1 MPTFSW
7 EPLDFLEA
15 LEVPPVEEEYGAAYR
30 YLVSRASVFLSLTI
44 WPLNCD
50 VEIVVGNARG
60 AEPLVRLNLLDC
72 PGARVIR
79 DDERTYI
86 EFCAAKVFGGR
97 FDQTYT
103 PPYGFR
109 MQIEPFIQI
118 STFLYPV

>member
-15 LEVPPVEEEYGAAYR
+15 LEVPPVEEEYGISYR
-30 YLVSRASVFLSLTI
+30 YLVSRASVLLSLTI

-50 VEIVVGNARG
+50 VEILLGNARG

-72 PGARVIR
+72 PGARVMR

-97 FDQTYT
+97 YDQTHT

-109 MQIEPFIQI
+109 LQLEPFIQI
-118 STFLYPV
+118 STFSYPV

>member
-15 LEVPPVEEEYGAAYR
+15 LEVPPVEEEYGISYR

-50 VEIVVGNARG
+50 VEILLGNAG

-72 PGARVIR
+72 PGARVMR
-79 DDERTYI
+79 DDGRTYI
-86 EFCAAKVFGGR
+86 EFCAAKVFEGR
-97 FDQTYT
+97 FDQTHT

-109 MQIEPFIQI
+109 LQIEPFIQI
-118 STFLYPV
+118 STFSYPV